1 MAYKQT
7 SQKFNAAIN
16 SVEIGT
22 GNKTL
27 ALGGENVLPFY
38 SFDGPILNPP
48 RVGVEIS
55 DLGMNDKLAGMLNFY
70 GDTQD
75 VVELVKKASGMPGA
89 EFICLVLDSADPD
102 GENRSVEDCVAMV
115 KSVEEAATLPL
126 MVMGCG
132 NTEKDTVLFEK
143 ISEALEGKNIV
154 ILSAKEENYKNVG
167 ASAGLA
173 YGQKV
178 GAESSVD
185 INLAKQLNVLLT
197 QLGVNNKNIIMN
209 LGSATAGYGF
219 EYVVSTMD
227 RVKMA
232 ALGQNDTALQMPIV
246 TPVSSETWSVKESL
260 LEQEDMPEWGSR
272 ENRIID
278 MEVATA
284 AACLAAGSNA
294 VILRHPSTVEA
305 ISQMIKELI

>member
-22 GNKTL
+22 GNK
-27 ALGGENVLPFY
+27 ALVIGGESVLPFY
-38 SFDGPILNPP
+38 SFDGPIANPP

-55 DLGMNDKLAGMLNFY
+55 DLGMLSELKGMLDFY
-70 GDTQD
+70 GDTKD
-75 VVELVKKASGMPGA
+75 IATLAKKASQMQGA
-89 EFICLVLDSADPD
+89 EFICLVLESADPD
-102 GENRSVEDCVAMV
+102 GENNSVEDCVETV
-115 KSVEEAATLPL
+115 KAVEEASTLPL
-126 MVMGCG
+126 MIMGCG
-132 NTEKDTVLFEK
+132 NTEKDTLLFEK
-143 ISEALEGKNIV
+143 VSEALQGKNIV

-197 QLGVNNKNIIMN
+197 QLGVNSKNIIMN
-209 LGSATAGYGF
+209 LGSASAGYGF

-246 TPVSSETWSVKESL
+246 TPVSAETWTVKESL

-272 ENRIID
+272 EDRIID

-284 AACLAAGSNA
+284 SACLAAGSNA
-294 VILRHPSTVEA
+294 VILRHPSAVET
-305 ISQMIKELI
+305 ISILIKELI